1 MPGDADERSI
11 RSKLGSISG
20 RTGVSPMADDGNL
33 HIGRQRTSMPGRVE
47 SGLDFAGPIVAR
59 AWDLAAPGAPHL
71 PSIEPEVQC
80 ADEYAG
86 NR

>member
-47 SGLDFAGPIVAR
+47 SGLISPVR
-59 AWDLAAPGAPHL
+59 
-71 PSIEPEVQC
+71 S
-80 ADEYAG
+80 
-86 NR
+86 